1 LAAPAPRVPAMASS
15 PSRTFDAT
23 NCKIDMISDEEI
35 AELGS
40 ALADINRRY
49 TAEDMRKI
57 LDYALEH
64 RQMLGYPHDIAEVL
78 EVFAKK
84 LREFPQKLDPVVE
97 HWKSEAKKS
106 S

>member
-1 LAAPAPRVPAMASS
+1 MS
-15 PSRTFDAT
+15 
-23 NCKIDMISDEEI
+23 K
-35 AELGS
+35 LGT

-64 RQMLGYPHDIAEVL
+64 RQMLGYPHDIADML
-78 EVFAKK
+78 EDFAKK
-84 LREFPQKLDPVVE
+84 LREFDWKPDALG
-97 HWKSEAKKS
+97 HWRAEAKKS